1 MMFEPK
7 KITREKKKRECEP
20 MNFFDEFN
28 NLSSDVIL
36 EKITLDTA
44 RDGKSFVCPDCGHGK
59 GGDGIK
65 PRTSQKGQ
73 TRWKCFGCGTDFSN
87 FDLAG
92 AFLGLNPDTDKA
104 ELAKRL
110 KELFGFDGDNNFSF
124 SRRDD
129 KPARSTE
136 KFSGVKKLDNQTQ
149 SATEPKSFAKLY
161 NFCKGN
167 RDKFLADNGGSYRAI
182 TAATYEKYG
191 VEVHKDFEFETKDG
205 DKIKADA
212 LIIPYVKGTTI
223 DEFHFVARSASDTAK
238 CFSQHGQD
246 APLYE
251 PLPIRD
257 DNTVNF
263 VVESELD
270 ALSVAQVF
278 DGWVGFGCVATG
290 GAGKWRKVVTE
301 LSERFA
307 NTEQKPKIVVLF
319 DNDKDGAK
327 GARELVPALRAAN
340 FPATFSFLEGE
351 MAGTRFKNSD
361 TGDVTTVQKVDSN
374 DLLKLGGNK
383 LMQRLIDISDDAS
396 EKLESQSATMQA
408 TAEKE
413 KQAAIERGSVQT
425 ISLAE
430 YFATGF
436 FPDVNLTSQYATRS
450 TGFDNLDAAQIFLPG
465 LIVVGALPGA
475 GKTTFCWQLLNQLA
489 DKGEFCVYA
498 SYEMSRFELAT
509 KTLAR
514 ELYKKYPDISKRLNL
529 SSANI
534 RRGAG
539 KGQPEILEMAQT
551 FEKTLTNLHV
561 SELTNTGVAELC
573 KNVFELS
580 KNVGKPPVLCL
591 DYLQIIPNKNAKATI
606 KETVDAAMLTLK
618 NFQRDTGATVI
629 VISAFNRANGKTA
642 AFSSFRES
650 SSVEYSADVL
660 WALERRDISG
670 DDDDDSDNSKV
681 PEPRPMTLKCL
692 KNRNGA
698 PYEVQFD
705 YYAAHDYF
713 KPYEEKKRSR
723 YGH

>member
-1 MMFEPK
+1 
-7 KITREKKKRECEP
+7 

-28 NLSSDVIL
+28 NLASDVIL

-44 RDGKSFVCPDCGHGK
+44 RDGKSFVCPKCGHGK
-59 GGDGIK
+59 GGDGIS
-65 PRTSQKGQ
+65 PRTSQKFQ

-92 AFLGLNPDTDKA
+92 AFLGLNPESDKA

-110 KELFGFDGDNNFSF
+110 KELFGMDGDE
-124 SRRDD
+124 
-129 KPARSTE
+129 KPARST
-136 KFSGVKKLDNQTQ
+136 KKYSGVKKLDNQTQ
-149 SATEPKSFAKLY
+149 SAAEPKSFAPLL

-167 RDKFLADNGGSYRAI
+167 RDKFLAANGGSYRAI

-191 VEVHKDFEFETKDG
+191 VEVHNDFEFETKDG
-205 DKIKADA
+205 EKFRSAA

-223 DEFHFVARSASDTAK
+223 DEFHFVARSASDTK
-238 CFSQHGQD
+238 GFSQHGQD

-270 ALSVAQVF
+270 ALSIAQIF
-278 DGWVGFGCVATG
+278 DGREGFGVVATG

-307 NTEQKPKIVVLF
+307 NTEQKPRIIVLF
-319 DNDKDGAK
+319 DNDKDGAI

-340 FPATFSFLEGE
+340 FPADFSFLEGE
-351 MAGTRFKNSD
+351 MKGTQFKSD
-361 TGDVTTVQKVDSN
+361 TGEVTTIAKVDAN
-374 DLLKLGGNK
+374 DLLKLGGGR
-383 LMQRLIDISDDAS
+383 LTQRLIDIFDDTGD
-396 EKLESQSATMQA
+396 KLESQAATMKA
-408 TAEKE
+408 TAEKA
-413 KQAAIERGSVQT
+413 KQAAIERGGILTV
-425 ISLAE
+425 SLSE
-430 YFATGF
+430 YFKTSF
-436 FPDVNLTSQYATRS
+436 FPDVDLTSKFATRS
-450 TGFDNLDAAQIFLPG
+450 TGFENLDSAQIFLPG
-465 LIVVGALPGA
+465 LYIIGALPGA

-489 DKGEFCVYA
+489 ANGENCFYA

-539 KGQPEILEMAQT
+539 KGLPEILEMAT
-551 FEKTLTNLHV
+551 AFERSLTNLHV

-573 KNVFELS
+573 SHVSELS
-580 KNVGKPPVLCL
+580 KDVGTPPVLCV

-713 KPYEEKKRSR
+713 KPCEEKKRSS

>member
-1 MMFEPK
+1 
-7 KITREKKKRECEP
+7 

-28 NLSSDVIL
+28 NLASDVIL

-59 GGDGIK
+59 GGDGIS

-92 AFLGLNPDTDKA
+92 AVLGLNPDTDKA

-110 KELFGFDGDNNFSF
+110 KELFGLDGDNNFSF

-167 RDKFLADNGGSYRAI
+167 RDKFLAANGGSYRAI

-191 VEVHKDFEFETKDG
+191 VEVHNDFEFETKDG
-205 DKIKADA
+205 EKFRSAA

-223 DEFHFVARSASDTAK
+223 DEFHFVARSASDTK
-238 CFSQHGQD
+238 GFSQHGQD
-246 APLYE
+246 ALLYE
-251 PLPIRD
+251 PLPVRG
-257 DNTVNF
+257 DNSVNF

-270 ALSVAQVF
+270 ALSIAQIL
-278 DGWVGFGCVATG
+278 GGYIGFGCVATG

-301 LSERFA
+301 FSERFA
-307 NTEQKPKIVVLF
+307 NTEQKPKIVVVF
-319 DNDKDGAK
+319 DNDESGAI
-327 GARELVPALRAAN
+327 GARELAPALRAAN
-340 FPATFSFLEGE
+340 FPATFSFLEGK
-351 MAGTRFKNSD
+351 MAGTQFKSD
-361 TGDVTTVQKVDSN
+361 TGEVTTVPKVDAN
-374 DLLKLGGNK
+374 DLLKLGGGK
-383 LMQRLIDISDDAS
+383 LMQRLIEISDNAG

-425 ISLAE
+425 MSLAE
-430 YFATGF
+430 YFRKDF
-436 FPDVNLTSQYATRS
+436 FADVEQTSKFATRS

-489 DKGEFCVYA
+489 DKGENCFYA
-498 SYEMSRFELAT
+498 TYEQSRFEISA

-514 ELYKKYPDISKRLNL
+514 ELYKKYPDLSKRFKL
-529 SSANI
+529 SSTNI

-539 KGQPEILEMAQT
+539 KGLPELLEMAT
-551 FEKTLTNLHV
+551 AFEQTLTKLHV
-561 SELTNTGVAELC
+561 SQLTNTGVAELC
-573 KNVFELS
+573 KHVFELS
-580 KNVGKPPVLCL
+580 KDVGTPPVLCV

-629 VISAFNRANGKTA
+629 VISAFNRANGKNA
-642 AFSSFRES
+642 EFSSFRES

-670 DDDDDSDNSKV
+670 DDDDSDNSKV
-681 PEPRPMTLKCL
+681 PDPRPMTLKCL
-692 KNRNGA
+692 KNRFGST
-698 PYEVQFD
+698 YEVQFD

-713 KPYEEKKRSR
+713 KPCEEKKRSS